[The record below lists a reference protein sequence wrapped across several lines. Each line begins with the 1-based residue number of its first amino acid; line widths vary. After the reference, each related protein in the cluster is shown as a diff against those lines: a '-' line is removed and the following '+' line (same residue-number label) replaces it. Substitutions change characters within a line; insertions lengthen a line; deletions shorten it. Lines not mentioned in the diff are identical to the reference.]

1 MKPTST
7 RTVGDRPGTEQTHI
21 DADDASVLLAA
32 LEDEDCRAILEET
45 DTEALSASELSDACD
60 LPLSTTYRKID
71 KLTDAGLL
79 EEQIRISTGGKHT
92 SEYTLRIEN
101 IHLSLGTDNGVEL
114 EVTQRAGSDRLDSM
128 LAGAD

>member
-7 RTVGDRPGTEQTHI
+7 RTVGDRPDTEQTHI
-21 DADDASVLLAA
+21 DVADAGVLLAA
-32 LEDEDCRAILEET
+32 LEDEDCRSILAVT
-45 DTEALSASELSDACD
+45 DADALSASELSDACD

-92 SEYTLRIEN
+92 SEYSLRIKN
-101 IHLSLGTDNGVEL
+101 IHLSLGADDGVEL
-114 EVTQRAGSDRLDSM
+114 EVTQHAGSDSLDSV